1 MLLTKALIKNN
12 IVFSCFTAR
21 VFYEHQ
27 ITTFTTVLILNEEVY
42 KLLFSF
48 FFFVGW
54 THHFSKT
61 WNTMKKEKHNLH
73 HTIVKNH
80 EAQK

>member
-1 MLLTKALIKNN
+1 MLTKALIKNYT
-12 IVFSCFTAR
+12 VFSCFTAR

-48 FFFVGW
+48 FFFDGHITSVKLG
-54 THHFSKT
+54 
-61 WNTMKKEKHNLH
+61 
-73 HTIVKNH
+73 IVKKKKKNTTYTT
-80 EAQK
+80 QL